1 MDEDTLSPPSVRRQA
16 GRSLVRHAV
25 LDAELVTEHFLPRTR
40 QSDAP
45 PLPTHTERTRRRV
58 RAAGRTASF
67 VLKSHMSTTTRPKYG
82 AKLTIMFHGSH
93 ESTTQCASRCA
104 GKRGTSSSSS
114 PWNDLA
120 HSARSGSSARACAP
134 ASDEP
139 VGSEINTSQNATR
152 ARQSRPV
159 APHSKRA
166 RTEPRPVNTHDWV
179 RSSGRTLATTQRGA
193 GRVNNSACSASACA
207 ARALA
212 AWPHSRNVHAPSRD
226 Q

>member
-1 MDEDTLSPPSVRRQA
+1 MDEDTLSPPCVRRQA

-25 LDAELVTEHFLPRTR
+25 LDAELVTQHFLPRTR
-40 QSDAP
+40 QRDAP
-45 PLPTHTERTRRRV
+45 PLPTHTERTRRRA
-58 RAAGRTASF
+58 RAAGRTASL

-134 ASDEP
+134 ARRIP
-139 VGSEINTSQNATR
+139 TSPSGPKSTQAKMPR
-152 ARQSRPV
+152 AHGKV
-159 APHSKRA
+159 AP
-166 RTEPRPVNTHDWV
+166 
-179 RSSGRTLATTQRGA
+179 
-193 GRVNNSACSASACA
+193 
-207 ARALA
+207 
-212 AWPHSRNVHAPSRD
+212 WPHTRNVHALRRD

>member
-179 RSSGRTLATTQRGA
+179 RSSGRTLAATQGGA
-193 GRVNNSACSASACA
+193 GSVQLGVLS
-207 ARALA
+207 
-212 AWPHSRNVHAPSRD
+212 
-226 Q
+226 

>member
-1 MDEDTLSPPSVRRQA
+1 VDEDTLSPPCVRRQA

-25 LDAELVTEHFLPRTR
+25 LDAELVTQHFLPRTR
-40 QSDAP
+40 KSDAP
-45 PLPTHTERTRRRV
+45 PLPTHTERTRRRA
-58 RAAGRTASF
+58 RAAGRTASL

-134 ASDEP
+134 AREKR
-139 VGSEINTSQNATR
+139 R
-152 ARQSRPV
+152 ARRVRNQHKPKCHARTQSRPV

-166 RTEPRPVNTHDWV
+166 RTAPRPVNTHDWV
-179 RSSGRTLATTQRGA
+179 RSSGRTLAATQGGT
-193 GRVNNSACSASACA
+193 GRVNNSPCSASACA
-207 ARALA
+207 ARAT
-212 AWPHSRNVHAPSRD
+212 SRNVHALRRD

>member
-1 MDEDTLSPPSVRRQA
+1 MDEDTLSPPCVRRQA

-25 LDAELVTEHFLPRTR
+25 LDAELVTQHFLPRTR

-166 RTEPRPVNTHDWV
+166 RTAPRPVNTHDWV
-179 RSSGRTLATTQRGA
+179 RSSGRTLAATQR
-193 GRVNNSACSASACA
+193 RTRSVNNPACSASVIV
-207 ARALA
+207 ARPLA
-212 AWPHSRNVHAPSRD
+212 PWPHI
-226 Q
+226 